1 MGPPSS
7 ALLFPLLLPPPPPLY
22 PHPPPRPLPHHFQP
36 LACCASSR
44 PESPPLPQAATY
56 SLSRSSLGSL
66 KIFSSFQRLPS
77 WRPDQLGG
85 KTLQT
90 LSFLLGGK
98 FAKEGRLQG
107 FSFIFQLISPG
118 FCASQ
123 AFSSSTQ
130 RWKKVSHEQS
140 KPTLSPS

>member
-1 MGPPSS
+1 MGEASYKELKEEVDKVEAERCGPRPPQPLSPPPPCRPPPLVLCKRPPNQLLQLCPCRRWFQGTQWRSS
-7 ALLFPLLLPPPPPLY
+7 ALSC
-22 PHPPPRPLPHHFQP
+22 PHHFRP

-77 WRPDQLGG
+77 WRPDHFGG

-90 LSFLLGGK
+90 LSV
-98 FAKEGRLQG
+98 FARR
-107 FSFIFQLISPG
+107 QLFPRG
-118 FCASQ
+118 
-123 AFSSSTQ
+123 
-130 RWKKVSHEQS
+130 
-140 KPTLSPS
+140 